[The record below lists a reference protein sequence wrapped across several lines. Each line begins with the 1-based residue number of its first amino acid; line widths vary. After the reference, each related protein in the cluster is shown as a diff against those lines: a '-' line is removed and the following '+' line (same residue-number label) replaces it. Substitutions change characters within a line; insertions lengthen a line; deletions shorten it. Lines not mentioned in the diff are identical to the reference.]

1 MTDPNSSVGPHGIP
15 MRRLDT
21 ITPPENGCFSFGLI
35 GSTRSGKS
43 CALLWI
49 WDKWFKDSHITV
61 MTTGSAAADIYKPLQ
76 SKAAITPAFYPE
88 LLKESMMLCQKTK
101 NKYKFLHIFDD
112 MLDGKNS
119 KSLSKLL
126 CIGRNNGQSTI
137 ISGQELTILNSVGR
151 TNLNYVCLFR
161 LNSQI
166 SVEKVVRAYLT
177 HILPGKNILEKCAIY
192 TALTMDHFFFCCD
205 FLANEVFLCKLDLA
219 EIPGQ
224 PA

>member
-1 MTDPNSSVGPHGIP
+1 
-15 MRRLDT
+15 
-21 ITPPENGCFSFGLI
+21 
-35 GSTRSGKS
+35 
-43 CALLWI
+43 
-49 WDKWFKDSHITV
+49 
-61 MTTGSAAADIYKPLQ
+61 
-76 SKAAITPAFYPE
+76 
-88 LLKESMMLCQKTK
+88 
-101 NKYKFLHIFDD
+101 

-119 KSLSKLL
+119 KALSKLL

-177 HILPGKNILEKCAIY
+177 HVLPGKNILEKCQVY
-192 TALTMDHFFFCCD
+192 TQLTQDHFFFVCD
-205 FLANEVFLCKLDLA
+205 FLANTVFLCKLELS

-224 PA
+224 PS